1 MSDLLRIG
9 SSALNAAYVQLQTTG
24 QNIANAGT
32 PGYVRRE
39 VTLQETVSAGRSG
52 MGGGGVD
59 VVGVR
64 RVYDAFLQREA
75 TVSGASSA
83 QDAAR
88 SSGLSRLDQLF
99 ADSQSGLGAAF
110 DELVSSFTDLSA
122 RPADASVRT
131 AVLARVEGFA
141 GRATSLDASLL
152 DLRQATQQRMQGDV
166 NQANDI
172 MAALA
177 AFNRQVGQSG
187 GNASAPNNLF
197 DQRDTLLAD
206 LNRIVRANATI
217 AADGTVNVS
226 TQRGEPLVV
235 GDQAAQFGLMPDT
248 LDATRVDL
256 SLIRANGSSTRLE
269 MADVGGTLAGMA
281 RFADTDI
288 DAARMRL
295 GQIVAGVVQGFNA
308 QQASGLDA
316 TGATGQPFFAVG
328 SPSVTG
334 AAGNSGSAQ
343 LSASFADASRL
354 QASDYAVAYDG
365 SQYTVTRLSDGQ
377 ASTFAGLPQTID
389 GLNIGL
395 NAGSPAAGDRF
406 LVRSASAVVP
416 GLRALQSN
424 PARIATASPIT
435 AQTGAS
441 NTGDLSVSALDVA
454 PIGANTAAAVSI
466 TFTGAGTFDVTGL
479 PGGPLTGLAFT
490 PGMTLAFDGNTLVPN
505 GSMPTAN
512 GWRMTLSGSPNTGDT
527 LQLLPTANPAQD
539 NRNARALQALGDAA
553 LVDGARVIDRFA
565 DLVGEVG
572 TRSQAAQSAADMSD
586 RLHGDA
592 LRARSDVSDVN
603 LDEEAARLL
612 QYQQA
617 YQAAAKVVAAANE
630 MFRTLLEATR

>member
-131 AVLARVEGFA
+131 EVLARVEGFA

-295 GQIVAGVVQGFNA
+295 GQIVAG
-308 QQASGLDA
+308 
-316 TGATGQPFFAVG
+316 

-406 LVRSASAVVP
+406 LVRSASAVVA

-479 PGGPLTGLAFT
+479 PGGPLTGVAFT

>member
-24 QNIANAGT
+24 QNIANAAT

-39 VTLQETVSAGRSG
+39 VTLQETVSAGRNG
-52 MGGGGVD
+52 FGGGGVD

-64 RVYDAFLQREA
+64 RVYDEFLQREA
-75 TVSGASSA
+75 TVSGAASA

-88 SSGLSRLDQLF
+88 SRGLSRLDQLF
-99 ADSQSGLGAAF
+99 ADSQSGLGASF
-110 DELVSSFTDLSA
+110 DDLVSAFTDLSA
-122 RPADASVRT
+122 RPADGSVRT

-141 GRATSLDASLL
+141 NRAAGLDASLL
-152 DLRQATQQRMQGDV
+152 DLRQSTQQRMQGDV

-172 MAALA
+172 LAALA

-217 AADGTVNVS
+217 ATDGTVNVS

-235 GDQAAQFGLMPDT
+235 GEQAATFGLIPDT

-256 SLIRANGSSTRLE
+256 SLRRANGTATRLE
-269 MADVGGTLAGMA
+269 MAEVGGSLAGMA

-295 GQIVAGVVQGFNA
+295 GQLVAGVAQGFNA

-316 TGATGQPFFAVG
+316 TGAVGQPFFAMG

-334 AAGNSGSAQ
+334 ASGNSGTAQ
-343 LSASFADASRL
+343 LSASFTNAAAL
-354 QASDYAVAYDG
+354 QASDYAVAFDG
-365 SQYTVTRLSDGQ
+365 SQYTITRMSDGQ
-377 ASTFAGLPQTID
+377 TSAFAGLPQTID
-389 GLNIGL
+389 GLTIGV

-416 GLRALQSN
+416 GLRALQTN
-424 PARIATASPIT
+424 PARIATAAPVT
-435 AQTGAS
+435 AQTGAA
-441 NTGDLSVSALDVA
+441 NTGDLSASALDIA
-454 PIGANTAAAVSI
+454 PIGLNSAAPVSI
-466 TFTGAGTFDVTGL
+466 TFTGPGTFDVSGL
-479 PGGPLTGLAFT
+479 PGGPLTGLPYT

-505 GSMPTAN
+505 GSMPAAN
-512 GWRMTLSGSPNTGDT
+512 GWRMTLAGTPAAGDT
-527 LQLLPTANPAQD
+527 LNLAPTANPAQD
-539 NRNARALQALGDAA
+539 NRNARAMQALGDAA
-553 LVDGARVIDRFA
+553 LVNGSRVIDRYA

-572 TRSQAAQSAADMSD
+572 TRSQSAQSAADMSE

-603 LDEEAARLL
+603 LDEEAAHLL

-630 MFRTLLEATR
+630 MFKTLLDAAR